1 MAINSFTIC
10 AGCTR
15 EPVKITT
22 LPTKKIFCLHKIR
35 ACDILYPK
43 IHIRKVTTLKHLSFS
58 HKLLCLLLV
67 AIVALSSF
75 SCVSDDPGNV
85 PADTTGKPIDSTS
98 ETVGNTD
105 SDTAGGSVSSSD
117 TELTYPISMA
127 EIPEYSGNSY
137 VEINDNVPFF
147 TSEEITTTAYEYYG
161 ELDSLGRCTEVH
173 ACLGKELLPTA
184 DRGNISSVKP
194 SGWHSVTYSVV
205 ESGSLYNRTHL
216 IAFMLTGQNANEKNL
231 ITGTRYMNT
240 NMVPF
245 ETEVCTYVKSCD
257 NHVMYRVTPMFS
269 EDELV
274 ARGVLMEAL
283 SVEDGG
289 VGIKYNVFLY
299 NVQPDVVI
307 DYATGDSHLADGV
320 TDAVVPDSC
329 DYVLNIKSKKFH
341 LPTCSGVGQMSEKN
355 KEYYTGSRE
364 DLIAQGY
371 SPCGTC
377 KP

>member
-1 MAINSFTIC
+1 M
-10 AGCTR
+10 
-15 EPVKITT
+15 
-22 LPTKKIFCLHKIR
+22 
-35 ACDILYPK
+35 
-43 IHIRKVTTLKHLSFS
+43 KHPSFS
-58 HKLLCLLLV
+58 CKLLCLLLIAV
-67 AIVALSSF
+67 MAFGTF
-75 SCVSDDPGNV
+75 SCVSGDDANTPS
-85 PADTTGKPIDSTS
+85 DTTGEVLDSTS
-98 ETVGNTD
+98 DTDGNTD
-105 SDTAGGSVSSSD
+105 SETVGGSVSSSD
-117 TELTYPISMA
+117 TELTYPISLA
-127 EIPEYSGNSY
+127 DIPEYSGNPY
-137 VEINDNVPFF
+137 VEVNENVPFF
-147 TSEEITTTAYEYYG
+147 TSEEITTTTYEYYG

-173 ACLGKELLPTA
+173 ACLGKELLPTE

-194 SGWHSVTYSVV
+194 SGWQSVTYSVV

-240 NMVPF
+240 NMIPF

-283 SVEDGG
+283 SVEDEG
-289 VGIKYNVFLY
+289 VGIEYNVFLY

-307 DYATGDSHLADGV
+307 DYKTGDSHLADGV
-320 TDAVVPDSC
+320 TEAVVPDTC

-341 LPTCSGVGQMSEKN
+341 LPTCTGVAQMSEKN

-364 DLIAQGY
+364 DLIAEGY
-371 SPCGTC
+371 SPCGNC
-377 KP
+377 NP

>member
-1 MAINSFTIC
+1 M
-10 AGCTR
+10 
-15 EPVKITT
+15 
-22 LPTKKIFCLHKIR
+22 
-35 ACDILYPK
+35 
-43 IHIRKVTTLKHLSFS
+43 KHLSFS
-58 HKLLCLLLV
+58 HKLLCLLLI

-75 SCVSDDPGNV
+75 SCVSDDPGST
-85 PADTTGKPIDSTS
+85 PSDTTGKPVDSTS
-98 ETVGNTD
+98 DTDGNTD

-127 EIPEYSGNSY
+127 EIPEYSGNAY

-147 TSEEITTTAYEYYG
+147 TSEEITTTTYEYYG
-161 ELDSLGRCTEVH
+161 ELDSLGRCTEVR
-173 ACLGKELLPTA
+173 ACLGKELLPTE

-245 ETEVCTYVKSCD
+245 ETEVCTYVKSGD

-269 EDELV
+269 GDELV

-283 SVEDGG
+283 SVEDEGAG
-289 VGIKYNVFLY
+289 VKYNVFLY

-307 DYATGDSHLADGV
+307 DYATGESHLADGV
-320 TDAVVPDSC
+320 TDAVVPDHC
-329 DYVLNIKSKKFH
+329 DYVLNLKSKKFH
-341 LPTCSGVGQMSEKN
+341 LPTCTGVSQMSEKN